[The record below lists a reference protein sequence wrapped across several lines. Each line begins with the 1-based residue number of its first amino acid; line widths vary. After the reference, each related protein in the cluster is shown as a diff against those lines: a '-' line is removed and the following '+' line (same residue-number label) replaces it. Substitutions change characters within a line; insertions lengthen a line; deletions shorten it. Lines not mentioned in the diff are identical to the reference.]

1 MKSLISLVIYFQIFQ
16 RLKFTLNCNRGRLLK
31 FVCATLF
38 CSWIHHVNHNYNK
51 ILESDWFLAR
61 PIFYQIGA
69 RAAKVSNNEVSNNKV
84 SNNKVSNNKV
94 RVLRMRALLIWFL
107 VVSFK
112 NGFFAFIS
120 DDKSLVG
127 FALSNFFLEF
137 CYTYD

>member
-1 MKSLISLVIYFQIFQ
+1 MFFPY
-16 RLKFTLNCNRGRLLK
+16 
-31 FVCATLF
+31 
-38 CSWIHHVNHNYNK
+38 NHNYNK
-51 ILESDWFLAR
+51 FLESDWFLAR

-69 RAAKVSNNEVSNNKV
+69 RAAKVSNNKVSNNKV

-94 RVLRMRALLIWFL
+94 RVVRMRALLIWFL

>member
-1 MKSLISLVIYFQIFQ
+1 MQAAHVLIRITYTCKSKKCISLGVYNKI
-16 RLKFTLNCNRGRLLK
+16 
-31 FVCATLF
+31 
-38 CSWIHHVNHNYNK
+38 NHNYNK

-69 RAAKVSNNEVSNNKV
+69 RAAKVSNNKVSNNKV

-94 RVLRMRALLIWFL
+94 RVVRMRALFIWFL

-137 CYTYD
+137 CYSYD

>member
-1 MKSLISLVIYFQIFQ
+1 M
-16 RLKFTLNCNRGRLLK
+16 
-31 FVCATLF
+31 
-38 CSWIHHVNHNYNK
+38 
-51 ILESDWFLAR
+51 
-61 PIFYQIGA
+61 
-69 RAAKVSNNEVSNNKV
+69 AKVSNNKVFNNKV
-84 SNNKVSNNKV
+84 SNNKVFNNKV
-94 RVLRMRALLIWFL
+94 RVLRMRNVALFIWFL

>member
-1 MKSLISLVIYFQIFQ
+1 MAASVAASLAAKIQN
-16 RLKFTLNCNRGRLLK
+16 RLFSDLMTSSHRYSN
-31 FVCATLF
+31 TT
-38 CSWIHHVNHNYNK
+38 NHNYNK

-69 RAAKVSNNEVSNNKV
+69 RAAKVSNNKV

-94 RVLRMRALLIWFL
+94 RVVRMRALFIWFL

-137 CYTYD
+137 CYSYD